1 MRRYVIWRGVSEAG
15 RPGAPGSTRVPGPGR
30 TQSAACAS
38 RRGPIPCAAPQASPR
53 PLPCAAGPPRRRP
66 PPIAPPWTSPRRRGT
81 RAPPGP
87 PGSRP
92 RRRGTGRAAGTCPR
106 SRARGPHPA
115 RAQKTRCSPSLRSSR
130 LAPPTP
136 PPSLGSS
143 GPAAR
148 RQTAQTSCP
157 GGKTLGAGL
166 PRRGGPSPPGHP
178 ALRSRQSACGGRAG
192 PGARGQAAR
201 VRQDACARG
210 QAAAERW
217 SKSGESATS
226 SSHVFAL
233 SHSPSLPVSQPLALS
248 R

>member
-1 MRRYVIWRGVSEAG
+1 MRRYAIWRGVSEAG
-15 RPGAPGSTRVPGPGR
+15 CPGAPGSTRMPGPGR
-30 TQSAACAS
+30 TQGAACAS

-66 PPIAPPWTSPRRRGT
+66 PPTAPPWTCPRRRCT

-87 PGSRP
+87 SGSRP

-130 LAPPTP
+130 PAPPTP
-136 PPSLGSS
+136 TPPLGSA

-157 GGKTLGAGL
+157 GGKTLG
-166 PRRGGPSPPGHP
+166 GGPAATRRSQSSRSPGP
-178 ALRSRQSACGGRAG
+178 AIEAKCTRWPGRAG
-192 PGARGQAAR
+192 SPRPGGASAAR
-201 VRQDACARG
+201 CMRPRPGGGREMVKIGRVGNLIEPC
-210 QAAAERW
+210 
-217 SKSGESATS
+217 
-226 SSHVFAL
+226 FC
-233 SHSPSLPVSQPLALS
+233 PVA
-248 R
+248 